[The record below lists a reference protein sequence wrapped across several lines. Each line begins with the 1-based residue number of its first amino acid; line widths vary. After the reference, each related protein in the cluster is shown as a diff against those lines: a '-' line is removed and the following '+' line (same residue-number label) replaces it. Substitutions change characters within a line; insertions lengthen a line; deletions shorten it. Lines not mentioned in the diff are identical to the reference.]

1 MGGAASKSKKGNFL
15 LGVENLVTR
24 LLMKQSWKDMQKL
37 EQPEHCQKLIAIT
50 SKVLQKHLNS
60 REIKYLAN
68 RVKTGEE
75 RPEKMQNVS
84 WIPKHVLDELNK
96 TKQQNCQGIAK
107 FYIRIAHVYTAIIKT
122 INPQYV
128 FNDRDNVKQKIP
140 LLQYGKIPS
149 NVEKKLEQ
157 FGFCQRRINA
167 LKYKTNDDGTLTINP
182 SPCKLIQ
189 QKYRD
194 QHGTCVTKYKTFAA
208 EPGVPEL
215 LQLYKDVYNYDPR
228 TGKPGRYSRITPES
242 MKQYKRD
249 LALFYKTFTG
259 KSLPSDITRFSQIK
273 LKDYSCR
280 YDQRIKCPGSRRPR
294 ERTIDPQVYQPVTM
308 HTPPTNRTTQTYPTN
323 RSSNRSSNRP
333 TNTPSNRPTSRP
345 PSSQFPTR
353 VAFDLGLQAKPVPY
367 QRPKMK
373 SYPRN
378 DEPRNNAIMIGG
390 KPLDNRFLKVRHKAY
405 TGKKSSDTFLKYAN
419 HLARMIQW
427 AQQSQEKLLNIL
439 QRLFVAEGETY
450 TIHPKLNEAELQKI
464 TTETREIIVKLYI
477 KCEEDFRKGL
487 ELFDDIIEEKE
498 LQKINRA
505 IDSDKKDLEAVI
517 GS

>member
-1 MGGAASKSKKGNFL
+1 MGATASTSKKANFL
-15 LGVENLVTR
+15 SGVEKLVTR
-24 LLMKQSWKDMQKL
+24 LIMKQSWKDMQKL

-50 SKVLQKHLNS
+50 SEVLQKHLNS

-182 SPCKLIQ
+182 SPCELIQ
-189 QKYRD
+189 KKYRD

-228 TGKPGRYSRITPES
+228 TGRPGKYSRITPES

-280 YDQRIKCPGSRRPR
+280 YDPRIKCPPGRRR
-294 ERTIDPQVYQPVTM
+294 EKTIDPEVYQPVTM
-308 HTPPTNRTTQTYPTN
+308 HTPSTNKTAQTYPTN
-323 RSSNRSSNRP
+323 RASNRP
-333 TNTPSNRPTSRP
+333 SSSP

-353 VAFDLGLQAKPVPY
+353 VAFDVGLQAKPV
-367 QRPKMK
+367 QRPKIK

-378 DEPRNNAIMIGG
+378 DEPHNNAIMIGG
-390 KPLDNRFLKVRHKAY
+390 KPLENRFLKVRHKAY
-405 TGKKSSDTFLKYAN
+405 TGKKSSDTFSKYAN

-427 AQQSQEKLLNIL
+427 AQQSQEKLLNML

-450 TIHPKLNEAELQKI
+450 TIHPNLDEAELQKI

-498 LQKINRA
+498 MEKINRA
-505 IDSDKKDLEAVI
+505 INSDKKDLEAVI

>member
-1 MGGAASKSKKGNFL
+1 
-15 LGVENLVTR
+15 
-24 LLMKQSWKDMQKL
+24 
-37 EQPEHCQKLIAIT
+37 
-50 SKVLQKHLNS
+50 
-60 REIKYLAN
+60 
-68 RVKTGEE
+68 
-75 RPEKMQNVS
+75 MQNVS

-167 LKYKTNDDGTLTINP
+167 LKYKTKDDGTLTINP

-259 KSLPSDITRFSQIK
+259 
-273 LKDYSCR
+273 
-280 YDQRIKCPGSRRPR
+280 
-294 ERTIDPQVYQPVTM
+294 
-308 HTPPTNRTTQTYPTN
+308 
-323 RSSNRSSNRP
+323 
-333 TNTPSNRPTSRP
+333 
-345 PSSQFPTR
+345 
-353 VAFDLGLQAKPVPY
+353 
-367 QRPKMK
+367 
-373 SYPRN
+373 
-378 DEPRNNAIMIGG
+378 
-390 KPLDNRFLKVRHKAY
+390 
-405 TGKKSSDTFLKYAN
+405 
-419 HLARMIQW
+419 
-427 AQQSQEKLLNIL
+427 NIL
-439 QRLFVAEGETY
+439 F
-450 TIHPKLNEAELQKI
+450 
-464 TTETREIIVKLYI
+464 
-477 KCEEDFRKGL
+477 F
-487 ELFDDIIEEKE
+487 
-498 LQKINRA
+498 
-505 IDSDKKDLEAVI
+505 
-517 GS
+517 